1 MGNKFAETQETRR
14 RWAELC
20 WPLRWFLPRVSPQSG
35 LLRQGYLLRHHI
47 SPPDRLMQHRIRSEG
62 RWPVASSKAYSSPW
76 VSAFVVASAS
86 ERFPSTAGQLL
97 AISQPCS
104 SIFTLPPDG
113 PPHRFL
119 MPSSLARHVQKT
131 LSRRFT
137 STQITAILLS
147 PHSPSSHPPSP
158 RLQGPFL
165 RIWSCH

>member
-1 MGNKFAETQETRR
+1 MPRTVHPRGLGKTYLLRTRSMFVSWKRKGRQQMGNKFAETQETRR

-47 SPPDRLMQHRIRSEG
+47 PAPDRLMQHRIRSEG

-119 MPSSLARHVQKT
+119 MPSSPATFK
-131 LSRRFT
+131 
-137 STQITAILLS
+137 
-147 PHSPSSHPPSP
+147 
-158 RLQGPFL
+158 RL
-165 RIWSCH
+165 